1 MYEWFTKITITCFAA
16 SYLVTLVL
24 EVSRLF
30 FRAPIRLAVMLAFAV
45 AGLFAQT
52 AHIMVEAKEGADIG
66 LPLSRW
72 YDWCLI
78 ASWVLAA
85 IYIVYTF
92 RRPKS
97 VAGLFL
103 LPVIL
108 ILIVLA
114 EFFFGPSFPAQRVA
128 LLRMGQIHG
137 IGLLL
142 GTVIMILG
150 FVAGLM
156 YLAQSYRLK
165 RKLPRREG
173 LKLPSLEWLQRVN
186 RRALSLSSIFIAC
199 GLIAGVVLNLINHR
213 VPWTE
218 PLVITSGVLL
228 LWLIVAMLFEYLY
241 KPAREGRKVAYLT
254 IASFVFLGLVL
265 CTVFFDFTTSHGQAT
280 PKNSES
286 KSQRWNGPSERS
298 VASLGLGFVFFGPSS
313 WGSRPRLSTVVPS
326 GLPRGGSQ

>member
-1 MYEWFTKITITCFAA
+1 MYEWLTKITITCFAA

-30 FRAPIRLAVMLAFAV
+30 FRAPVRLAVMLAFAA
-45 AGLFAQT
+45 AGLLAQT
-52 AHIMVEAKEGADIG
+52 AYLVVATKEGADRG

-72 YDWCLI
+72 YDWCLL
-78 ASWVLAA
+78 AAWVLAA
-85 IYIVYTF
+85 IYIFYTF

-108 ILIVLA
+108 ILIVMA
-114 EFFFGPSFPAQRVA
+114 EFFFGPSFPAEGVA
-128 LLRMGQIHG
+128 SWRMGTIHG
-137 IGLLL
+137 VGLVL
-142 GTVIMILG
+142 GTVTVILG

-186 RRALSLSSIFIAC
+186 RRALSLSSLFIAG
-199 GLIAGVVLNLINHR
+199 GLIAGVILNLIKHR

-218 PLVITSGVLL
+218 PLVIMSGVLL

-254 IASFVFLGLVL
+254 IASFIFLALVL
-265 CTVFFDFTTSHGQAT
+265 STVFFDFTQSHGQAT
-280 PKNSES
+280 PRKSES
-286 KSQRWNGPSERS
+286 KSDRS
-298 VASLGLGFVFFGPSS
+298 SKPLSVGLMARVHLNDVSQV
-313 WGSRPRLSTVVPS
+313 TPS
-326 GLPRGGSQ
+326 GEGDK